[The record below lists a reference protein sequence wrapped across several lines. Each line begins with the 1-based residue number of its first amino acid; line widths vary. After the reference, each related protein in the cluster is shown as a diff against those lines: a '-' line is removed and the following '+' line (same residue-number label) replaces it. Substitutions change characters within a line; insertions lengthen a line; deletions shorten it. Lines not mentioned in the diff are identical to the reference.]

1 MSINERLTDFDY
13 FMDAIDLSTIER
25 VMDLPI
31 PDEEKKIV
39 LAYILSKPLE
49 GISITFPKKAHNTS
63 YAKVLIARGVELP
76 IIADT
81 LELTIKTLNKY
92 KVVTW
97 VRTDKESY

>member
-1 MSINERLTDFDY
+1 MSINERVTDFDY
-13 FMDAIDLSTIER
+13 FMEAIDLDAVEK

-31 PDEEKKIV
+31 PDKEKKTV
-39 LAYILSKPLE
+39 LAYILSKPLT
-49 GISITFPKKAHNTS
+49 GISITFPKKAHSTS

-92 KVVTW
+92 KVGT
-97 VRTDKESY
+97 